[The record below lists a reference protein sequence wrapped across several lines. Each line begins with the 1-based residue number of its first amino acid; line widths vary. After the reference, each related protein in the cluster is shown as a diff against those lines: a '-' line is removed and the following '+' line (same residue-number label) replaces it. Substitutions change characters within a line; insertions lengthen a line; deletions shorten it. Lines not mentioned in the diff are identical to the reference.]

1 MKLFMIIIKFQNF
14 NMPPL
19 QLEIGLAFVQR
30 HQKPFSNFRVSLSL
44 LSKLNSQFIFLFK
57 VLAASNNCLKRQKQL
72 PGKKI
77 HIGSEANWL
86 KVQLRVELKS
96 VRLNLKQLQKR
107 VRGKKQPQDCN
118 CRGRY
123 YKATKLISYQVVIT
137 SLGQINDSREPLDQ
151 NGEFKV
157 VIHVLKLSNFS
168 WYL

>member
-1 MKLFMIIIKFQNF
+1 MKLFMIIIKFQYF
-14 NMPPL
+14 SMPPL

-77 HIGSEANWL
+77 NIGSEANWL

-96 VRLNLKQLQKR
+96 VRLNLKQLQKKEFGAKNSR
-107 VRGKKQPQDCN
+107 KI
-118 CRGRY
+118 
-123 YKATKLISYQVVIT
+123 ATAGADTIKLLS
-137 SLGQINDSREPLDQ
+137 SLVTRS
-151 NGEFKV
+151 
-157 VIHVLKLSNFS
+157 
-168 WYL
+168 